1 MYEISVVKTQVE
13 KFCETHSNKC
23 VKTKFDSGCGT
34 CEFDIGDCILVVVY
48 NEPDFAPYYMLSIE
62 VVYAGYNMPVTHK
75 SPPLVYFYYDS
86 PEDEA
91 IDKAVDDADDDDEI
105 IFDEE
110 PDEDDKELIF
120 PEEEDESEEKILV
133 EESDVEK
140 YVEEIAE
147 EEVSE
152 DDYLEDTSIYT
163 TVFHNDDEKIA
174 DENDGET
181 AADSGVKNIDSAI
194 NLNEEEEETTK
205 IIDDSV
211 NLKEGTSFL
220 TEKEEKLIDEV
231 IETVENNP
239 RITLWSARSAAV
251 LRYLRKTEPEFSIS
265 SEASNLIDAA
275 IAEKYPEIWT
285 LFNHLWLST

>member
-1 MYEISVVKTQVE
+1 MAKKEKKSGLGKGLDSLIPKIEEKEVEEGISLEDILKNSE
-13 KFCETHSNKC
+13 DAAKDDAIEET
-23 VKTKFDSGCGT
+23 V
-34 CEFDIGDCILVVVY
+34 
-48 NEPDFAPYYMLSIE
+48 
-62 VVYAGYNMPVTHK
+62 
-75 SPPLVYFYYDS
+75 
-86 PEDEA
+86 DET
-91 IDKAVDDADDDDEI
+91 VDDATDEI

-120 PEEEDESEEKILV
+120 PEEDESENKILV

-174 DENDGET
+174 DEDDEEIDF
-181 AADSGVKNIDSAI
+181 DSSVENIDSAI
-194 NLNEEEEETTK
+194 NLNEDDKETTK
-205 IIDDSV
+205 IIEDSI

-220 TEKEEKLIDEV
+220 SEKEEKLIDEV

-285 LFNHLWLST
+285 LFNHL

>member
-1 MYEISVVKTQVE
+1 MAKKEKRSGLGKGLDSLIPKIEEKEVEEGISLEDILKNSEDATKDDAIE
-13 KFCETHSNKC
+13 ET
-23 VKTKFDSGCGT
+23 V
-34 CEFDIGDCILVVVY
+34 
-48 NEPDFAPYYMLSIE
+48 
-62 VVYAGYNMPVTHK
+62 
-75 SPPLVYFYYDS
+75 
-86 PEDEA
+86 DET
-91 IDKAVDDADDDDEI
+91 VDDATDEI

-120 PEEEDESEEKILV
+120 PEEDDSENKILV

-174 DENDGET
+174 DEDDEEI
-181 AADSGVKNIDSAI
+181 AFDSSVENIDSAI
-194 NLNEEEEETTK
+194 NLNEDDKETTK
-205 IIDDSV
+205 IIEDSI

-220 TEKEEKLIDEV
+220 SEKEEKLIDEV

-285 LFNHLWLST
+285 LFNHL